1 MSRHNR
7 RRTRSRHRNHKSGS
21 NELQGFHSAS
31 AFTSGSASASAQ
43 LPSSSSGLVSFH
55 FYPPRQPSSDLWHAR
70 YSAWQDKARRQ
81 RQLDE
86 LQASRTRHD
95 EATRIRIFGGEMG
108 DGVTLCHPM
117 LQVVRSLFDGDL
129 DYADP

>member
-7 RRTRSRHRNHKSGS
+7 RRTRSRHRNHKPSS
-21 NELQGFHSAS
+21 NEFQGFHSAS
-31 AFTSGSASASAQ
+31 TSTSAEF
-43 LPSSSSGLVSFH
+43 PSSNSRPVNVH
-55 FYPPRQPSSDLWHAR
+55 FYPPRQPSTDFWNSR
-70 YSAWQDKARRQ
+70 SSAWQDKARRQ

-86 LQASRTRHD
+86 LQASRTSHA

-108 DGVTLCHPM
+108 DGVTLCRPM
-117 LQVVRSLFDGDL
+117 LQVVWSLFDGDL

>member
-7 RRTRSRHRNHKSGS
+7 RRTRSRHRNRKSSS
-21 NELQGFHSAS
+21 NEFQGFHSAS
-31 AFTSGSASASAQ
+31 AETPPSISGPVN
-43 LPSSSSGLVSFH
+43 LF
-55 FYPPRQPSSDLWHAR
+55 PPRQPSAELWNAR

-81 RQLDE
+81 RQIDE
-86 LQASRTRHD
+86 LQASRTQHA

-108 DGVTLCHPM
+108 DGVALCHPM